1 MVERTKVK
9 RTYIT
14 GCGWCGA
21 TGFATNPEFD
31 PNVTC
36 SSQTIICPVCIGTK
50 VITVIEEYDAL
61 YEIDCSKMN
70 VLTPFLGRV
79 VIEKEEDGK
88 NKI

>member
-1 MVERTKVK
+1 MTKIT
-9 RTYIT
+9 RTYLS
-14 GCGWCGA
+14 GCVWCNA
-21 TGFATNPEFD
+21 TGYCKTNNPHPE
-31 PNVTC
+31 VT
-36 SSQTIICPVCIGTK
+36 TVLTTVCPVCNGSKTIVVT
-50 VITVIEEYDAL
+50 EEYDAL